1 MSLIE
6 ENVRKL
12 INSCSYNINLF
23 QSDSYNVILF
33 NQAWLTFVSDDG
45 QIEEIA
51 LYAILISKIVE
62 DGILTC

>member
-6 ENVRKL
+6 ENVSKL
-12 INSCSYNINLF
+12 INCCSYNINLF

-33 NQAWLTFVSDDG
+33 NQAWLTFVSDEG

-51 LYAILISKIVE
+51 LYAIFL
-62 DGILTC
+62 

>member
-1 MSLIE
+1 MLGISLIKE
-6 ENVRKL
+6 TFSKL

-33 NQAWLTFVSDDG
+33 NQAWLTFVSDEG

-51 LYAILISKIVE
+51 LYSIFL
-62 DGILTC
+62 

>member
-23 QSDSYNVILF
+23 QSDSYNVIIF

-45 QIEEIA
+45 QIEEINC
-51 LYAILISKIVE
+51 LVCYINL
-62 DGILTC
+62 